1 MYTQAKTR
9 TWRSLFSLTGAL
21 TLLLF
26 SFAACA
32 EQSDTAEEIDPAE
45 AETEIATEPT
55 VESETI
61 VDVIQDDGR
70 FSTLAVAI
78 DSAGLAET
86 LYGEGPFT
94 LFAPTDEAFAALPAG
109 TLDELLLP
117 ENRERLREVL
127 LHHVADGSVLAADAG
142 AMSNI
147 TPLAGDGLTVAAEG
161 ETVMIGEATVTE
173 ADVEA
178 GNGVIHVVDA
188 VLLPAP

>member
-1 MYTQAKTR
+1 MYTQAKTS

-21 TLLLF
+21 ALLLF
-26 SFAACA
+26 TFAACA
-32 EQSDTAEEIDPAE
+32 ESSDTAEEVDPAE
-45 AETEIATEPT
+45 AEMATEPM
-55 VESETI
+55 VESEAI
-61 VDVIQDDGR
+61 VDVIQNDGR

-94 LFAPTDEAFAALPAG
+94 IFAPTDEAFAALPEG

-117 ENRERLREVL
+117 ENRDQLREVL

-142 AMSNI
+142 AMANI

-178 GNGVIHVVDA
+178 GNGVIHVIDA
-188 VLLPAP
+188 VLLPAQ